1 MASDR
6 RVEIRGLR
14 EATQALLK
22 VAEGL
27 TGPTMIDGIRRAT
40 ALVLRDA
47 KKNVPVDTGQLKSSL
62 IADVR
67 VGSLGSKKVTGVVG
81 SNKSYAPYVEMGT
94 KPHWPPL
101 RAVETWARRHGISP
115 FLVARSIATKGT
127 KATKFL
133 QNSFDNNRDTIKDII
148 GRAVS
153 SVVRGD

>member
-6 RVEIRGLR
+6 RIEIFN
-14 EATQALLK
+14 LK
-22 VAEGL
+22 ETVLKLQRAAEGL
-27 TGPTMIDGIRRAT
+27 TGPIVIDGIRRAT

-47 KKNVPVDTGQLKSSL
+47 KKNVPVDSGQLKSSL
-62 IADVR
+62 TADVR
-67 VGSLGSKKVTGVVG
+67 VPTLGSKKVVGVVG

-133 QNSFDNNRDTIKDII
+133 QNSFDSNRDTIKEII
-148 GRAVS
+148 GKAVS
-153 SVVRGD
+153 QVVRGD